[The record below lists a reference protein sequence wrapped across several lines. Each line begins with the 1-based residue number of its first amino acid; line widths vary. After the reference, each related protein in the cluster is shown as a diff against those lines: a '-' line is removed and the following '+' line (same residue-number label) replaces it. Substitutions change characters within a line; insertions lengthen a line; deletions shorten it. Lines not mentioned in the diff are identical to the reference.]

1 MTDFEN
7 VIPTLNEAL
16 KAKGYET
23 LTPVQVEVSQP
34 EFLDQD
40 LLVSAQTG
48 SGKTVAFGLAIAPT
62 ILEENGRFERAATP
76 LALVIAPTRE
86 LALQV
91 KREFDWLFAPA
102 GVVCASTVGGMDS
115 RTERRALERGA
126 HIVVATPGRLR
137 DHIMRGAIDL
147 SALRAVVL
155 DEADE
160 MLDMGF
166 SEDLEYILDA
176 TPQDRRTLMFSATV
190 PRGIA
195 KLAQKYQRKDTKR
208 VETIGEGPQHAD
220 ITYRA
225 MTVAP
230 SDTENAIINTLRY
243 YEAQNAIVFAN
254 TRAMVARLT
263 ARFSNRGFS
272 VVSLSGEL
280 SQNERTHALQAMRD
294 GRARVC
300 VATDVAARG
309 IDLPNLELVIHADL
323 PSNGET
329 LLHRSG
335 RTGRAGRKGI
345 SALIVPGRQKSK
357 AERLLKFAKLTAE
370 WSNAPSAGDVNARDE
385 ERMLNDPSWSEAMT
399 EDETSFAG
407 KLLAQYKPEQI
418 AAAFLRLHRA
428 KHSAPEQLGEV
439 KDSGPRDKRDKR
451 EPRAPRDFGPSS
463 WFSLSLGR
471 KHKAEPRWLLPMLCR
486 NGNIS
491 KDDIGA
497 IRVQYQETF
506 VEVQTSAVER
516 MKKELGEGM
525 DLEQGASLTE
535 LPGKPDFDSSP
546 NGPPADG
553 ASKPYNKGPRED
565 RPRGDKPRYDKPRGD
580 NPRHDGPRGDKP
592 KYDKPRGDKP
602 SYADKPRGDKPSYGD
617 KPKFDKPKGK
627 APYKADKPGKNDPR
641 PPKHAAKSGTPN
653 TSKPARAPSAVDTG
667 AVAHK
672 APAAPKPKSR
682 KGAMDPSKPMGDRKA
697 RVKAAA
703 GKPKSGESKPYKVKT
718 RAGKGPDAKPMRKAP
733 RKP

>member
-1 MTDFEN
+1 MTDFLN

-16 KAKGYET
+16 SAKGYKT
-23 LTPVQVEVSQP
+23 LTPVQVEVSKP

-62 ILEENGRFERAATP
+62 ILEENGSFERAATP

-102 GVVCASTVGGMDS
+102 GVVVASTVGGMDS
-115 RTERRALERGA
+115 RTERRSLERGA

-166 SEDLEYILDA
+166 SEDLEFILDA
-176 TPQDRRTLMFSATV
+176 TPPERRTLMFSATV

-195 KLAQKYQRKDTKR
+195 KLAQKYQRSDTKR
-208 VETIGEGPQHAD
+208 VETGGEGPQHAD

-225 MTVAP
+225 LTVAP

-357 AERLLKFAKLTAE
+357 AERLLKFAKLQAE
-370 WSNAPSAGDVNARDE
+370 WANAPSAEDVLARDE
-385 ERMLNDPSWSEAMT
+385 ERMLNNDTWTEALS

-428 KHSAPEQLGEV
+428 QHSAPEQLGEV
-439 KDSGPRDKRDKR
+439 VDSGPRGKR
-451 EPRAPRDFGPSS
+451 EPREARAPRDFGPSS

-525 DLEQGASLTE
+525 NLEQGASLTE
-535 LPGKPDFDSSP
+535 LPGKPDFDASP

-553 ASKPYNKGPRED
+553 VAKPYNKGPRA
-565 RPRGDKPRYDKPRGD
+565 DKPRYDKPK
-580 NPRHDGPRGDKP
+580 GDKP
-592 KYDKPRGDKP
+592 GYDKP
-602 SYADKPRGDKPSYGD
+602 SYDKPKFDKPKGDKPAFDKPKFD

-627 APYKADKPGKNDPR
+627 PAYKADKPGKNDPR
-641 PPKHAAKSGTPN
+641 PPKHAAKSGTPKP
-653 TSKPARAPSAVDTG
+653 KPARAPSPVDTG
-667 AVAHK
+667 AVAPK
-672 APAAPKPKSR
+672 ATAAPKPKSR
-682 KGAMDPSKPMGDRKA
+682 KGAIDPSKPMGERKA

-703 GKPKSGESKPYKVKT
+703 GKPKAGESKPYNVKT
-718 RAGKGPDAKPMRKAP
+718 RAGKGPDARPMRKAP